1 MHWLRLLIARKRPDN
16 SMTAS
21 VLQTAVDGL
30 RIQSGRCPDK
40 PALIIEGQIYTY
52 RQLDQASSQLA
63 CWLQQ
68 QGMKKGDR
76 LAIYLENSFAAA
88 ISIYAAIKLGAIFVV
103 INHQIKSAKLERII
117 VDAEASILI
126 AQENLQQQFLPL
138 LETIPLTILCVGF
151 KENLSAQESHSVMV
165 DFDQVLQESSDGYLV
180 PDIIPSDLVALIYTS
195 GTTGD
200 PKGVMHTQSS
210 MVFAIASISQ
220 YLNIHAEDKILSVLP
235 LAFSYGLY
243 QLLISVWQGATLVL
257 EKNFNYPAQI
267 FNRLHE
273 QQATIFPAIPTVYS
287 LIIAADKRS
296 ALQFPSVTRITN
308 AGAALS
314 PAFIT
319 PLQSIFPNA
328 NLFAMYGQT
337 ECNRACYLPPDYL
350 QDLDKYSHSVG
361 IAIPGTE
368 IFLVDEQGQRLP
380 PGHEGFLCVRGHHL
394 MAGYWRKPELTRRVL
409 KPDVISGEPILHTG
423 DWFYMDEQGFLFFRG
438 RSDDIIKSRGEKVS
452 PTEIE
457 HVLTSLEGVNEAAVV
472 AQDDENLGQAI
483 IAFVTVS
490 VTDLIDRKIK
500 KLMMDKVESYMVP
513 KEIIILPELPK
524 TANGKIDKLQLREKL
539 LKG

>member
-1 MHWLRLLIARKRPDN
+1 
-16 SMTAS
+16 MTAS
-21 VLQTAVDGL
+21 VLQTAIEGL
-30 RIQSGRCPDK
+30 LIQASLCPDK
-40 PALIIEGQIYTY
+40 PALVIEGQVYSY
-52 RQLDQASSQLA
+52 QQLHKASSRLA
-63 CWLQQ
+63 YWLQQ
-68 QGMKKGDR
+68 QGMQKGDR

-88 ISIYAAIKLGAIFVV
+88 VSIYAAIKLGAIFVV
-103 INHQIKSAKLERII
+103 INHQIKLAKLEKILL
-117 VDAEASILI
+117 DAEVRILI
-126 AQENLQQQFLPL
+126 TQESLQAQFLPL
-138 LETIPLTILCVGF
+138 LDNLPLTILCCGF
-151 KENLSAQESHSVMV
+151 KENHPAII
-165 DFDQVLQESSDGYLV
+165 DFEQALMNAPEHYHA
-180 PDIIPSDLVALIYTS
+180 PIIIPSDLVALIYTS

-220 YLNIHAEDKILSVLP
+220 YLKITSEDKILSVLP

-287 LIIAADKRS
+287 LIIAANKRS

-308 AGAALS
+308 AGAALPPS
-314 PAFIT
+314 FIA
-319 PLQSIFPNA
+319 PLESIFPQA
-328 NLFAMYGQT
+328 DLFAMYGQT

-350 QDLDKYSHSVG
+350 QDLDQYSQSVG

-380 PGHEGFLCVRGHHL
+380 KGSEGFLCVRGHHL
-394 MAGYWRKPELTRRVL
+394 MAGYWKKPELTHQVL
-409 KPDVISGEPILHTG
+409 KLDAISGEAILHTG
-423 DWFYMDEQGFLFFRG
+423 DWFYMDEQGFLFFKG

-457 HVLTSLEGVNEAAVV
+457 HALTSLEGISEAAVV

-483 IAFVTVS
+483 VAFVTVS
-490 VTDLIDRKIK
+490 NADLIDRKIK
-500 KLMMDKVESYMVP
+500 KLMIDKVEAYMVP
-513 KEIIILPELPK
+513 KDIFILPDLPK
-524 TANGKIDKLQLREKL
+524 TANGKVDKLYLRTSLMKA
-539 LKG
+539 

>member
-1 MHWLRLLIARKRPDN
+1 
-16 SMTAS
+16 MTAS
-21 VLQTAVDGL
+21 VLQTAIEGL
-30 RIQSGRCPDK
+30 LIQASLCPDK
-40 PALIIEGQIYTY
+40 PALVIEGQVYSY
-52 RQLDQASSQLA
+52 QQLHKASSRLA
-63 CWLQQ
+63 FWLQQ
-68 QGMKKGDR
+68 QGMQKGDR
-76 LAIYLENSFAAA
+76 LAIYLDNSFAAA
-88 ISIYAAIKLGAIFVV
+88 ASIYAAIKLGAIFVV
-103 INHQIKSAKLERII
+103 INHQIKSAKLEKII
-117 VDAEASILI
+117 LDAEASILI
-126 AQENLQQQFLPL
+126 TQENLQQQFLPL
-138 LETIPLTILCVGF
+138 LENIPLTILCSGL
-151 KENLSAQESHSVMV
+151 KENHSIIV
-165 DFDQVLQESSDGYLV
+165 DLDQVLTNASENYCA
-180 PDIIPSDLVALIYTS
+180 PRIIPSDLVALIYTS

-220 YLNIHAEDKILSVLP
+220 YLKITVEDKILSVLP

-273 QQATIFPAIPTVYS
+273 QQATIFPAIPTVYA

-314 PAFIT
+314 PAFIA
-319 PLQSIFPNA
+319 PLESIFPEA
-328 NLFAMYGQT
+328 DLFAMYGQT

-350 QDLDKYSHSVG
+350 QDLDKYSQSVG

-380 PGHEGFLCVRGHHL
+380 TGCEGFLCVRGHHL
-394 MAGYWRKPELTRRVL
+394 MAGYWKKPELTRQVL
-409 KPDVISGEPILHTG
+409 KPDVISGEAILHTG
-423 DWFYMDEQGFLFFRG
+423 DWFYMDEQGFLFFKG

-457 HVLTSLEGVNEAAVV
+457 HALTAIEGVNEAAVV

-490 VTDLIDRKIK
+490 NADLIDRKIK
-500 KLMMDKVESYMVP
+500 KLMMDKVEAYMVP
-513 KEIIILPELPK
+513 KDIFILPELPK
-524 TANGKIDKLQLREKL
+524 TANGKVDKLYLRTSLMKV
-539 LKG
+539 